1 MARNNKTTP
10 TLIQQLATKAV
21 DLEDTSAAKA
31 EEAAQLAAL
40 AAKAEFESE
49 KAALHAEA
57 VDKALAILGEAG
69 VEV

>member
-1 MARNNKTTP
+1 MARKKTTT
-10 TLIQQLATKAV
+10 TLIAQLWDKAV